1 MSSHI
6 ENVSE
11 ESLFRQRV
19 KEAGYTSADFIV
31 RYYQKSKRPRGE
43 AAVEAAESEPVLV
56 KRISTGVTA
65 SYPSTGEQS
74 WVDTAMEQVI
84 GGVFGR
90 T

>member
-31 RYYQKSKRPRGE
+31 RYYQKSKRPRGDG
-43 AAVEAAESEPVLV
+43 ASEAAENEPVQV
-56 KRISTGVTA
+56 KRISTGVMA
-65 SYPSTGEQS
+65 SYPSTGSES
-74 WVDTAMEQVI
+74 WVDKAVEQVI
-84 GGVFGR
+84 GGVFGQA
-90 T
+90 